1 MIPSDK
7 KKLSVSGQPDAAA
20 LVTVDGSDLDFFT
33 NKKHLAYELPQFAA
47 AQRQGKLGSD
57 DIDDDL
63 SEEEEEETEEEEDVE
78 EDIEEEGN
86 SRPNLSDIE
95 VVSNE
100 VNMAISLSNAFV
112 TLFDAEVKQAYQ
124 GKAMLVGAVRQR
136 RGVEGSTVRFPKVGR
151 GVATARV
158 TQTDVTPMNV
168 GFSTVTCTLGDW
180 NAAEYSDI
188 FKEEWIKYGEEPQYG
203 SYYIAVDLAGFEEVA
218 KDCQTLD

>member
-95 VVSNE
+95 VVSN
-100 VNMAISLSNAFV
+100 VVI
-112 TLFDAEVKQAYQ
+112 
-124 GKAMLVGAVRQR
+124 
-136 RGVEGSTVRFPKVGR
+136 R
-151 GVATARV
+151 GVADIPTAKIVFKVKNSSGVELKAVNVRV
-158 TQTDVTPMNV
+158 
-168 GFSTVTCTLGDW
+168 
-180 NAAEYSDI
+180 E
-188 FKEEWIKYGEEPQYG
+188 KK
-203 SYYIAVDLAGFEEVA
+203 
-218 KDCQTLD
+218 

>member
-1 MIPSDK
+1 MMPSDK

-57 DIDDDL
+57 DIDNDL

-100 VNMAISLSNAFV
+100 VI
-112 TLFDAEVKQAYQ
+112 
-124 GKAMLVGAVRQR
+124 
-136 RGVEGSTVRFPKVGR
+136 R
-151 GVATARV
+151 GVADIPTAKIVFKVKNSSGVELKAVNVRV
-158 TQTDVTPMNV
+158 
-168 GFSTVTCTLGDW
+168 
-180 NAAEYSDI
+180 E
-188 FKEEWIKYGEEPQYG
+188 KK
-203 SYYIAVDLAGFEEVA
+203 
-218 KDCQTLD
+218 

>member
-20 LVTVDGSDLDFFT
+20 LVTVNGSDLDFFT

-57 DIDDDL
+57 DIDDNL
-63 SEEEEEETEEEEDVE
+63 SEEEEAEEEEDVE

-100 VNMAISLSNAFV
+100 VI
-112 TLFDAEVKQAYQ
+112 
-124 GKAMLVGAVRQR
+124 
-136 RGVEGSTVRFPKVGR
+136 R
-151 GVATARV
+151 GVADIPTAKIVFKVKNSSGVELKAVNVRV
-158 TQTDVTPMNV
+158 
-168 GFSTVTCTLGDW
+168 
-180 NAAEYSDI
+180 E
-188 FKEEWIKYGEEPQYG
+188 KK
-203 SYYIAVDLAGFEEVA
+203 
-218 KDCQTLD
+218 

>member
-100 VNMAISLSNAFV
+100 VI
-112 TLFDAEVKQAYQ
+112 
-124 GKAMLVGAVRQR
+124 
-136 RGVEGSTVRFPKVGR
+136 R
-151 GVATARV
+151 GVADIPTAKIVFKVKNSSGVELKAVNVRV
-158 TQTDVTPMNV
+158 
-168 GFSTVTCTLGDW
+168 
-180 NAAEYSDI
+180 E
-188 FKEEWIKYGEEPQYG
+188 KK
-203 SYYIAVDLAGFEEVA
+203 
-218 KDCQTLD
+218 